1 MVGSRREKSAETE
14 QALKDAARQV
24 FAEHGYLNAKIADI
38 TTAAGRAAGSFYNH
52 FASKE
57 ELLQA
62 LLRDMAAAGDE
73 RAADP
78 EHNGDFTDP
87 AAVRYHVRGYWT
99 FAREHASV
107 LRAMGQA
114 AQVSQDFAR
123 IVVGFGAEQRTDIAD
138 HVADFSKRGLRLPGT
153 VDASLAM
160 MFAAVEGMLRM
171 VEDGSVNLTD
181 EEAIESITRF
191 VYRGLTGR
199 DY

>member
-24 FAEHGYLNAKIADI
+24 FAEHGYLNAKITDI

-62 LLRDMAAAGDE
+62 LLRDMAVASDE

-114 AQVSQDFAR
+114 AQVSPDFAR
-123 IVVGFGAEQRTDIAD
+123 IIAGFGAEQRTDIAD
-138 HVADFSKRGLRLPGT
+138 HVADFPERGLRLPGT

-160 MFAAVEGMLRM
+160 MFAAVDGMLRM
-171 VEDGSVNLTD
+171 VEDGSVTLTD

>member
-1 MVGSRREKSAETE
+1 MAGSRREKSAETE

-24 FAEHGYLNAKIADI
+24 FAEHGYLNAKITDI

-62 LLRDMAAAGDE
+62 LLRDMAVASDE

-107 LRAMGQA
+107 LRAIGQA
-114 AQVSQDFAR
+114 ALVSPDFAR
-123 IVVGFGAEQRTDIAD
+123 IIAGFGAEQRADIAD
-138 HVADFSKRGLRLPGT
+138 HVADFPDRGLRLPGT

-160 MFAAVEGMLRM
+160 MFAAVDGMLRM
-171 VEDGSVNLTD
+171 VEDGSVTLTD

>member
-1 MVGSRREKSAETE
+1 MAGSRREKSAETE

-24 FAEHGYLNAKIADI
+24 FAEHGYLNAKITDI

-62 LLRDMAAAGDE
+62 LLRDMAVASDE

-107 LRAMGQA
+107 LRAIGQA
-114 AQVSQDFAR
+114 ALVSPDFAR
-123 IVVGFGAEQRTDIAD
+123 IIAGFGAEQRADIAD
-138 HVADFSKRGLRLPGT
+138 HVADFPERGLRLPGT

-160 MFAAVEGMLRM
+160 MFAAVDGMLRM
-171 VEDGSVNLTD
+171 VEDGSLTLDD

>member
-1 MVGSRREKSAETE
+1 MAGSRREKSAETE

-24 FAEHGYLNAKIADI
+24 FAEHGYLNAKITDI

-62 LLRDMAAAGDE
+62 LLRDMAVASDE

-99 FAREHASV
+99 FARENASV
-107 LRAMGQA
+107 LRAIGQA
-114 AQVSQDFAR
+114 ALVSPAFAR
-123 IVVGFGAEQRTDIAD
+123 IVAGFGAEQRADIAD
-138 HVADFSKRGLRLPGT
+138 HVADFPERGLRLPGT

-160 MFAAVEGMLRM
+160 MFAAVDGMLRM
-171 VEDGSVNLTD
+171 VEDGSVTLTD

>member
-1 MVGSRREKSAETE
+1 MAGSRREKSAETE

-24 FAEHGYLNAKIADI
+24 FAEHGYLNAKITDI

-62 LLRDMAAAGDE
+62 LLRDMAVAGDE

-107 LRAMGQA
+107 LRAIGQA
-114 AQVSQDFAR
+114 ALVSPDFAR
-123 IVVGFGAEQRTDIAD
+123 IIAGFGAEQRADIAD
-138 HVADFSKRGLRLPGT
+138 HVADFPERELRLPGT

-160 MFAAVEGMLRM
+160 MFAAVDGMLRM
-171 VEDGSVNLTD
+171 VEDGSVTLTD

>member
-1 MVGSRREKSAETE
+1 MAGSRREKSAETE

-24 FAEHGYLNAKIADI
+24 FAEHGYLNAKITDI

-62 LLRDMAAAGDE
+62 LLRDMAVAGDE

-107 LRAMGQA
+107 LRAIGQA
-114 AQVSQDFAR
+114 ALVSPDFAR
-123 IVVGFGAEQRTDIAD
+123 IIAGFGAEQRADIAD
-138 HVADFSKRGLRLPGT
+138 HVADFPQRGLRLPGT

-160 MFAAVEGMLRM
+160 MFAAVDGMLRM
-171 VEDGSVNLTD
+171 VEDGSVTLAD

>member
-1 MVGSRREKSAETE
+1 MAGSRREKSAETE

-24 FAEHGYLNAKIADI
+24 FAEYGYLNAKITDI
-38 TTAAGRAAGSFYNH
+38 TAAAGRAAGSFYNH

-62 LLRDMAAAGDE
+62 LLADIAAAGDE

-87 AAVRYHVRGYWT
+87 AAIRYHVRGYWT
-99 FAREHASV
+99 FAREHAAV
-107 LRAMGQA
+107 LRAIGQA
-114 AQVSQDFAR
+114 AQVSPEFAR
-123 IVVGFGAEQRTDIAD
+123 IVAGFGSAQRADIAD
-138 HVADFSKRGLRLPGT
+138 HVADFPERGLRLPGT

-160 MFAAVEGMLRM
+160 MFAAVDGMLRM
-171 VEDGSVNLTD
+171 VEDGSVTISD
-181 EEAIESITRF
+181 ADAIESITRF
-191 VYRGLTGR
+191 VYRGLTGT

>member
-1 MVGSRREKSAETE
+1 MAGSRREKSAETE

-24 FAEHGYLNAKIADI
+24 FAEHGYLNAKITDI

-62 LLRDMAAAGDE
+62 LLRDMAVASDE

-107 LRAMGQA
+107 LRAIGQA
-114 AQVSQDFAR
+114 ALVSPDFAR
-123 IVVGFGAEQRTDIAD
+123 IVAGFGAEQRADIAD
-138 HVADFSKRGLRLPGT
+138 HVADFPERGLRLPGT

-160 MFAAVEGMLRM
+160 MFAAVDGMLRM
-171 VEDGSVNLTD
+171 VEDGSVTLTD

>member
-1 MVGSRREKSAETE
+1 MAGSRREKSAETE

-24 FAEHGYLNAKIADI
+24 FADHGYLNAKITDI

-62 LLRDMAAAGDE
+62 LLRDMAVASDE
-73 RAADP
+73 RATDP

-107 LRAMGQA
+107 LRAIGQA
-114 AQVSQDFAR
+114 ALVSPDFAR
-123 IVVGFGAEQRTDIAD
+123 IIAGFGAEQRADIAD
-138 HVADFSKRGLRLPGT
+138 HVADFPERGLRLPGT

-160 MFAAVEGMLRM
+160 MFAAVDGMLRM
-171 VEDGSVNLTD
+171 VEDGSVTLDD

>member
-114 AQVSQDFAR
+114 AQVSPDFAR
-123 IVVGFGAEQRTDIAD
+123 IVAGFGAEQRADIAD
-138 HVADFSKRGLRLPGT
+138 HVADFPERGLRLPGT

-160 MFAAVEGMLRM
+160 MFAAVDGMLRM

>member
-24 FAEHGYLNAKIADI
+24 FAEHGYLNTKITDI

-62 LLRDMAAAGDE
+62 LLRDMAVASDA

-78 EHNGDFTDP
+78 EHNGDFADP

-99 FAREHASV
+99 FAREHAAV

-114 AQVSQDFAR
+114 AQVSPDFAR
-123 IVVGFGAEQRTDIAD
+123 IISGFGAEQRADIAD
-138 HVADFSKRGLRLPGT
+138 HVSDFPERGLRLPGT

-160 MFAAVEGMLRM
+160 MFAAVDGMLRM
-171 VEDGSVNLTD
+171 IEDGSVVLAD

-199 DY
+199 DF

>member
-1 MVGSRREKSAETE
+1 MVGRREKSAETE
-14 QALKDAARQV
+14 QALKVAARQV
-24 FAEHGYLNAKIADI
+24 FAEHGYLNAKITDI
-38 TTAAGRAAGSFYNH
+38 TAAAGRAAGSFYNH

-62 LLRDMAAAGDE
+62 LLREMAAAGDE

-78 EHNGDFTDP
+78 AHSGDFADP

-99 FAREHASV
+99 FAREHAAV

-114 AQVSQDFAR
+114 AQVSPEFAR
-123 IVVGFGAEQRTDIAD
+123 IVADFGTEQRADIAD
-138 HVADFSKRGLRLPGT
+138 HVADFPARGLRLPGT
-153 VDASLAM
+153 TDASLAM
-160 MFAAVEGMLRM
+160 MFAAVDGMLRM
-171 VEDGSVNLTD
+171 VEDGAVTLTD
-181 EEAIESITRF
+181 DEAIESITRF

>member
-1 MVGSRREKSAETE
+1 MGGSRREKSAETE

-24 FAEHGYLNAKIADI
+24 FAEHGYLNAKITDI
-38 TTAAGRAAGSFYNH
+38 TAAAGRAAGSFYNH

-62 LLRDMAAAGDE
+62 LLADIAAAGDE
-73 RAADP
+73 RAVDP
-78 EHNGDFTDP
+78 EHSGDFADP

-99 FAREHASV
+99 FARENTAV
-107 LRAMGQA
+107 LRAIGQA
-114 AQVSQDFAR
+114 AQVSPEFAR
-123 IVVGFGAEQRTDIAD
+123 IVAGFGTAQRADIAG
-138 HVADFSKRGLRLPGT
+138 HVSDFPDRGLRLPGS

-160 MFAAVEGMLRM
+160 MFAAVDGTLRM
-171 VEDGSVNLTD
+171 VEDGSVTLTD

>member
-1 MVGSRREKSAETE
+1 MAGSRREKSAETE

-24 FAEHGYLNAKIADI
+24 FAEHGYLNAKITDI

-62 LLRDMAAAGDE
+62 LLRDMAVASDE

-107 LRAMGQA
+107 LRAIGQA
-114 AQVSQDFAR
+114 ALVSPDFAR
-123 IVVGFGAEQRTDIAD
+123 IIAGFGAEQRADIAD
-138 HVADFSKRGLRLPGT
+138 HVADFPERGLRLPGT

-160 MFAAVEGMLRM
+160 MFAAVDGMLRM
-171 VEDGSVNLTD
+171 VEDGSVTLDD

>member
-1 MVGSRREKSAETE
+1 MAGRREKSAETE

-24 FAEHGYLNAKIADI
+24 FAEHGYLNAKITDI
-38 TTAAGRAAGSFYNH
+38 TATAGRAAGSFYNH

-62 LLRDMAAAGDE
+62 LLADIAAAGDE

-87 AAVRYHVRGYWT
+87 AAIRYHVRGYWT
-99 FAREHASV
+99 FAREHAAV
-107 LRAMGQA
+107 LRAIEQA
-114 AQVSQDFAR
+114 AQVSPEFAR
-123 IVVGFGAEQRTDIAD
+123 VIAGFGAAQRADIAD
-138 HVADFSKRGLRLPGT
+138 HIADFPERGLRLPGT

-160 MFAAVEGMLRM
+160 MFAAVDGMLRM
-171 VEDGSVNLTD
+171 VADGSVTIGD

>member
-1 MVGSRREKSAETE
+1 MAGSRREKSAETE

-24 FAEHGYLNAKIADI
+24 FAEHGYLNAKITDI

-62 LLRDMAAAGDE
+62 LLRDMAVASDE
-73 RAADP
+73 RATDP

-107 LRAMGQA
+107 LRAIGQA
-114 AQVSQDFAR
+114 ALVSPDFAR
-123 IVVGFGAEQRTDIAD
+123 IIAGFGAEQRADIAD
-138 HVADFSKRGLRLPGT
+138 HVADFPERGLRLPGT

-160 MFAAVEGMLRM
+160 MFAAVDGMLRM
-171 VEDGSVNLTD
+171 VEDGSVTLDD

-199 DY
+199 EY

>member
-1 MVGSRREKSAETE
+1 MAGRREKSAETE

-24 FAEHGYLNAKIADI
+24 FAEHGYLNAKITDI
-38 TTAAGRAAGSFYNH
+38 TATAGRAAGSFYNH

-62 LLRDMAAAGDE
+62 LLADIAAAGDE

-87 AAVRYHVRGYWT
+87 AAIRYHVRGYWT
-99 FAREHASV
+99 FAREHAAV
-107 LRAMGQA
+107 LRAIEQA
-114 AQVSQDFAR
+114 AQVSPEFAR
-123 IVVGFGAEQRTDIAD
+123 VIAGFGAAQRADIAD
-138 HVADFSKRGLRLPGT
+138 HIADFPERGLRLPGT

-160 MFAAVEGMLRM
+160 MFAAVDGMLRM
-171 VEDGSVNLTD
+171 VADGSVMIGD

>member
-1 MVGSRREKSAETE
+1 MAGRREKSAETE

-24 FAEHGYLNAKIADI
+24 FAEHGYLNAKITDI
-38 TTAAGRAAGSFYNH
+38 TATAGRAAGSFYNH

-62 LLRDMAAAGDE
+62 LLADIAAAGDE

-87 AAVRYHVRGYWT
+87 AAIRYHVRGYWT
-99 FAREHASV
+99 FAREHAAV
-107 LRAMGQA
+107 LRAIEQA
-114 AQVSQDFAR
+114 AQVSPEFAR
-123 IVVGFGAEQRTDIAD
+123 VIAGFGAAQRADIAD
-138 HVADFSKRGLRLPGT
+138 HIADFPERGLRLPGT

-160 MFAAVEGMLRM
+160 MFAAVDGMLRM
-171 VEDGSVNLTD
+171 VADGSVAIGD

>member
-1 MVGSRREKSAETE
+1 MAGSRREKSAETE
-14 QALKDAARQV
+14 QALKAAARQV
-24 FAEHGYLNAKIADI
+24 FAEHGYLNAKITDI

-62 LLRDMAAAGDE
+62 LLRDMAVASDE

-78 EHNGDFTDP
+78 EHNGDFTDA

-107 LRAMGQA
+107 LRAIGQA
-114 AQVSQDFAR
+114 ALVSPDFAR
-123 IVVGFGAEQRTDIAD
+123 IIAGFGAEQRADIAD
-138 HVADFSKRGLRLPGT
+138 HVADFPDRGLRLPGT

-160 MFAAVEGMLRM
+160 MFAAVDGTLRM
-171 VEDGSVNLTD
+171 VEDGSVTLTD